1 MSEMH
6 VLGPGS
12 IGREKRIYELMCLA
26 HSLEAHYQGTW
37 CELFKTK
44 HFKKSVCVKTHAAAR
59 ARDLIRKEYRGKSW
73 TVELIGS
80 KSTLDVQLCRRQRFL
95 LEIIR

>member
-1 MSEMH
+1 MTEYH
-6 VLGPGS
+6 VLGPGC

-26 HSLEAHYQGTW
+26 HSMDASYQGTW

-44 HFKKSVCVKTHAAAR
+44 HFNKSVCVKTHAASRAR
-59 ARDLIRKEYRGKSW
+59 ALIRKEYKGQSW

-80 KSTLDVQLCRRQRFL
+80 KNKSDVQRCLRQRFL
-95 LEIIR
+95 VEVKK